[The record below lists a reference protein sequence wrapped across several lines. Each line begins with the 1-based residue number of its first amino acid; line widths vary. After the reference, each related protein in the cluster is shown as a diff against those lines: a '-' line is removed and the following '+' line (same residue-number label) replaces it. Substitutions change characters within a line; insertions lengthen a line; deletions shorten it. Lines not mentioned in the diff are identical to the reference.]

1 MLNKVTFV
9 PVTKESTPFAAA
21 AEICDFE
28 SIGYVEEEYFLTG
41 TANIYSDGEKHR
53 PKVLYTGAPYTTR
66 IIVRR
71 PKDAAR
77 FSGNVVLEIL
87 NATAMFDIDRMW
99 VDSWNFFTRNG
110 DIYIGITSKGHVVDN
125 LLKWDRERYAPI
137 NWNNPHPER
146 PVPEWAQ
153 TSGPLGVLPQFET
166 GLFWDMLTDCAE
178 LLRSEREDNP
188 LKGFGKFWLYLTGWS
203 QSGFYLSRYIT
214 SFHDPKAPLFD
225 GFLSAGS
232 GAGLVPLNTYEPQG
246 NVFGNPVTPFGSM
259 MGTAQPTIAVNT
271 ESENRIVNWLG
282 DFDEPGYK
290 FRTYQIPGSSHDS
303 QYCILDYFGEK
314 GLADMARIGL
324 DNTFKAVDGD
334 LLDFPYHLIFN
345 AAFYHLYNWVREG
358 IPAPHAPKI
367 ETYMAFEEST
377 DGFGSYL
384 ENRTDTFGN
393 CIGGIRSPG
402 IDYPTGRYSSFST
415 DKDGRVSPTFG
426 KVNKFSPEKLRALY
440 GSLDNYRTLVE
451 KGADETVA
459 KGFLLPEDK
468 DIMVDILVSQA
479 ANRGLE

>member
-1 MLNKVTFV
+1 MLNNIRLV
-9 PVTKESTPFAAA
+9 PTTEESVPFAAA

-28 SIGYVEEEYFLTG
+28 AIGYVEEEYFLSG
-41 TANIYSDGEKHR
+41 TANIYTDGEKHK
-53 PKVLYTGAPYTTR
+53 PEVLYTGAPYTTR

-71 PKDAAR
+71 PKTPAK

-87 NATAMFDIDRMW
+87 NATANFDIDRMW
-99 VDSWNFFTRNG
+99 VNSWKFFTRNG

-125 LLKWDRERYAPI
+125 LLKWDKERYAPI
-137 NWNNPHPER
+137 NWSNPHPER
-146 PVPEWAQ
+146 EVPQWAEKE
-153 TSGPLGVLPQFET
+153 GPFRILTQFET
-166 GLFWDMLTDCAE
+166 GLFWDMLTDCAK
-178 LLRSEREDNP
+178 LLRSDRDDNP
-188 LKGFGKFWLYLTGWS
+188 LRDFGKFWLYLTGWS

-214 SFHDPKAPLFD
+214 SFHDPKDPLFD

-232 GAGLVPLNTYEPQG
+232 GAGLVPLNTYERQG
-246 NVFGNPVTPFGSM
+246 NVFGDPVCPFGSM

-290 FRTYQIPGSSHDS
+290 FRTYQIAGSSHDS

-324 DNTFKAVDGD
+324 DNTFKAVDGQ
-334 LLDFPYHLIFN
+334 LLDYPYQLIFN

-367 ETYMAFEEST
+367 ETYMAFEAST

-384 ENRTDTFGN
+384 ENRTDALGN

-402 IDYPTGRYSSFST
+402 IDYPTGKYSSFST
-415 DKDGRVSPTFG
+415 DKDGKISPTFG
-426 KVNKFSPEKLRALY
+426 KVNPFAPEKLKALY
-440 GSLDNYRTLVE
+440 GSLESYRALVE
-451 KGADETVA
+451 KGVREMISL
-459 KGFLLPEDK
+459 GFLLREDSRE
-468 DIMVDILVSQA
+468 MEETLVGQA
-479 ANRGLE
+479 ASRGLV